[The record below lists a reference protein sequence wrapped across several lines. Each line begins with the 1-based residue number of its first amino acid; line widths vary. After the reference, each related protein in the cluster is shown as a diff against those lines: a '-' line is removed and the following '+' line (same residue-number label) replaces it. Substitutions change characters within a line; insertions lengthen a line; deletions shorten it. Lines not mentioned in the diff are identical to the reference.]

1 MAGKRKPPYCP
12 SCGTLDIKNFYVDS
26 LGRRA
31 QIHCKECHKQ
41 RCKARWEAM
50 TPMERKASRASTY
63 GITPQQFLELY
74 DAQAGKCAICDEV
87 PTAGRGLHIDHCHT
101 TKQVR
106 GLLCHGCNTG
116 IGAMKESAKTLRS
129 AIKYLGG

>member
-12 SCGTLDIKNFYVDS
+12 SCGTVDLEEFYLDS

-31 QIHCKECHKQ
+31 QVHCRNCHKE
-41 RCKARWEAM
+41 RCKARWSAM
-50 TPMERKASRASTY
+50 TPLEKKASRAATY
-63 GITPQQFLELY
+63 GITPMQFLELY
-74 DAQAGKCAICDEV
+74 DKQEGKCAICKEV
-87 PTAGRGLHIDHCHT
+87 PTSGRGLHIDHCHT
-101 TKQVR
+101 TKRVR

-116 IGAMKESAKTLRS
+116 IGAMKESTETLRS